1 MTITDLT
8 KELIAIKSDYSR
20 VRSVG
25 NRRYLDTGNI
35 QFWAVIDNSLDT
47 THVITY
53 SYNPFEETEEM
64 ALVNFRHRIEDYLSE
79 GE

>member
-25 NRRYLDTGNI
+25 NRRYIDSGNI
-35 QFWAVIDNSLDT
+35 QLWAVIDDSFDAA
-47 THVITY
+47 HVVTY
-53 SYNPFEETEEM
+53 SYDPFGETEET

-79 GE
+79 GA